1 MPKVLLVEDNP
12 HIAKNIKT
20 YLELE
25 EGREI
30 ATSYDGEKGLMMAKM
45 HDYDLI
51 LLDLML
57 P

>member
-1 MPKVLLVEDNP
+1 V
-12 HIAKNIKT
+12 
-20 YLELE
+20 
-25 EGREI
+25 
-30 ATSYDGEKGLMMAKM
+30 ATSYDGEKGLLMAQM